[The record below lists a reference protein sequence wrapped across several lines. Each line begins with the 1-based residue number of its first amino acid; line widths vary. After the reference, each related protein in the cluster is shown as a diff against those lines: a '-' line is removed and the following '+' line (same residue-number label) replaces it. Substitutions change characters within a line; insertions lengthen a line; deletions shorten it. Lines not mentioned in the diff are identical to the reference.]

1 MLIFLPLVS
10 YISFRR
16 KLTFNVL
23 WGTFKF
29 DWVFNQYY
37 FIFMPNNIFHSL
49 YSIRS
54 PFNKLIT
61 NCYFLFHLEKPD
73 MTTPFVPRINCDHD
87 INFQEPGHIESP
99 NFGIGNYFPRLR
111 CVWRLFAPDEYI
123 IRLHFVSF
131 YIEYSQSCQYDA
143 LTVTEGSVA
152 GGQVLAALWTNIP
165 G

>member
-1 MLIFLPLVS
+1 
-10 YISFRR
+10 
-16 KLTFNVL
+16 
-23 WGTFKF
+23 
-29 DWVFNQYY
+29 
-37 FIFMPNNIFHSL
+37 
-49 YSIRS
+49 
-54 PFNKLIT
+54 
-61 NCYFLFHLEKPD
+61 

-152 GGQVLAALWTNIP
+152 GGQVLAALCGQISPDDILSSTNSLTLSFISDDNKSAP
-165 G
+165 GFNISYSIENKTGESAYRSKTINKFLK